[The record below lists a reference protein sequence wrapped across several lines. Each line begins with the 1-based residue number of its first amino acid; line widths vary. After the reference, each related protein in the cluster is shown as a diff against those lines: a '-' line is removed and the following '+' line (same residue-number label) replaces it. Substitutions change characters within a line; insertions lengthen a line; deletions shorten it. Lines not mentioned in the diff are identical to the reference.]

1 MAIPLKQYQR
11 QIQPS
16 GKPTARTVDP
26 STGVEA
32 AGSNEMLI
40 ANVVQGLGSI
50 GEQFFKIKQQE
61 KDTAD
66 LAEYQLYMSNQENEL
81 KTKQLQALQDGTP
94 FEELGDTVNAEHKLF
109 MEDFVRTRGYSP
121 QLRKK
126 IELDLQGRLQNI
138 DDTYAFELIERE
150 IQQDN
155 FTKENAVGALTNQI
169 WALETELI
177 DLPIE
182 EQDSRKLS
190 QIQALKEE
198 RNQIVASLRI
208 TAKAGV
214 AEEAV
219 SKALYN
225 RGLFV
230 LEQEEAKYINGLT
243 TPQEYIEALTLTR
256 NRLFNMSQAEEGQ
269 LPSLLSHHQGKLLT
283 IADSSINNAKKRVVT
298 QSNRLIQD
306 ITDAIESNTATTE
319 FLDKQLNGADPR
331 VVDIINREIRGE
343 IVEGATV
350 VEEIAD
356 AWNVVQGFVDGQG
369 VSFDEAMTAVAG
381 LKAPQSRELLI
392 WMIAEQAEEFAEQ
405 DPNGAYGTMYLE
417 AGNRIALDNNGATFV
432 RTLAKYLK
440 DFRVGGTLQE
450 GGYAEKE
457 FVQSKIKSY
466 KRWKQDPQDKTF
478 TEWLNGEFSEEAQK
492 LVITSSR
499 NDYGYND
506 LVTPNLP
513 LGTGR
518 QRSEEETLL
527 RNIDSIPNFSVE
539 TREQEYIRRQEEFDR
554 QRELR
559 EEFEASIT
567 IPPLSIPED

>member
-40 ANVVQGLGSI
+40 ANVIQGLGSI

-66 LAEYQLYMSNQENEL
+66 LAEYQLFMSSQENDL

-94 FEELGDTVNAEHKLF
+94 FEELGDTVNADQK
-109 MEDFVRTRGYSP
+109 MIMQNFVNSKKYSP
-121 QLRKK
+121 QLRQKL
-126 IELDLQGRLQNI
+126 ELDLQGRLQNI
-138 DDTYAFELIERE
+138 DDAYGFELIERE

-182 EQDSRKLS
+182 EQDPRKLS

-243 TPQEYIEALTLTR
+243 TPEEYIEALTLTR

-298 QSNRLIQD
+298 QSNRLIQN
-306 ITDAIESNTATTE
+306 ITDSIENNTMTTE
-319 FLDKQLNGADPR
+319 ELDYVLNGADPK
-331 VVDIINREIRGE
+331 VVDIINKQIRGE
-343 IVEGATV
+343 IVEGAAV
-350 VEEIAD
+350 SEEIAD
-356 AWNVVQGFVDGQG
+356 AWSVVQGFVDGQG
-369 VSFDEAMTAVAG
+369 VSFDEAMTAVSTM
-381 LKAPQSRELLI
+381 KSRQSRELLI

-405 DPNGAYGTMYLE
+405 DVNGAYGTMYLE
-417 AGNRIALDNNGATFV
+417 AGNRISLDNNGATFI
-432 RTLAKYLK
+432 RTLAKYIK

-450 GGYAEKE
+450 EGYGEKE

-466 KRWKQDPQDKTF
+466 KRWKQNPEGKTF
-478 TEWLNGEFSEEAQK
+478 TEWLNGEFSTEAQK
-492 LVITSSR
+492 LIITSSR

-506 LVTPNLP
+506 LVSSNLP

-539 TREQEYIRRQEEFDR
+539 TREQEYTRRQEEYDR
-554 QRELR
+554 QREFM
-559 EEFEASIT
+559 EEFEAGIT
-567 IPPLSIPED
+567 IPPLMIPEE